1 MKHFAFLCFKC
12 SLQQFAKADIT
23 VNANCCFPHHY
34 CNLHTTI
41 PGCTIGNIAKHDP
54 CLIKASL
61 SSTQVIQTQK
71 QLNAKL
77 HVY

>member
-1 MKHFAFLCFKC
+1 MKHFAFSASNAVYS
-12 SLQQFAKADIT
+12 SLQKPTLQSTPTVAFHLIIAIYIQQFWVAQMVT
-23 VNANCCFPHHY
+23 
-34 CNLHTTI
+34 
-41 PGCTIGNIAKHDP
+41 IAKHDP

-61 SSTQVIQTQK
+61 SSTQVIQTEK